1 MLDTVGY
8 SIAGGMLTVLA
19 TARVEQIAWK
29 FLRMASIIP
38 FALGAGCLVWSW
50 RNGAATPWIVRTG
63 ATMTLLAA
71 VLVFIAPLGQN
82 RTRVFR
88 AVCGMAGSMGIAAA
102 CLCAVSSI
110 NAEPTPRPTM
120 MESALV
126 VFGQVLASWV
136 LGSIT
141 LAWLLG
147 HAYLTAT
154 SMTIAPLKHFSTM
167 LTWSVVARVLFVG
180 VSLGAA
186 YATID
191 GAPSVLAQLE
201 RAWLIAFLRFGVGLV
216 AVGIFAYMVMDCVR
230 LRATQSATGILY
242 FGSVMAYVGEL
253 ASQQLAREVGWPF

>member
-8 SIAGGMLTVLA
+8 TIAGGMLSVLA

-29 FLRMASIIP
+29 FLRLAAIIP
-38 FALGAGCLVWSW
+38 FALGAGCTAWLW
-50 RNGAATPWIVRTG
+50 RTG
-63 ATMTLLAA
+63 EASPWLVRLSVALTVSAA
-71 VLVFIAPLGQN
+71 ALVFLAPLGQVK
-82 RTRVFR
+82 TRLFR
-88 AVCGMAGSMGIAAA
+88 AVSTAGGVVGVAAA
-102 CLCAVSSI
+102 CLCAVTAITSDPAAGLPI
-110 NAEPTPRPTM
+110 LGTT
-120 MESALV
+120 LV
-126 VFGQVLASWV
+126 ILGQILAAWV

-154 SMTIAPLKHFSTM
+154 SMTIAPLKHFSRM
-167 LTWSVVARVLFVG
+167 LTWGVVARVLFVG
-180 VSLGAA
+180 VSLAAA

-191 GAPSVLAQLE
+191 GAPSVLVQIE
-201 RAWLIAFLRFGVGLV
+201 RAWLIAVLRFGVGLV
-216 AVGIFAYMVMDCVR
+216 AVGIFAYMVLDCVK